1 MGISKPDDAISLEM
15 IRNYNI
21 KNYKMSS
28 FYDIKWAWWHLSAN
42 TPVLKDRSNVNSAT
56 KKCLRFIICNQQ
68 NFTAISC
75 Q

>member
-28 FYDIKWAWWHLSAN
+28 FYDIKNNASVKVSMM
-42 TPVLKDRSNVNSAT
+42 TS
-56 KKCLRFIICNQQ
+56 F
-68 NFTAISC
+68 C
-75 Q
+75 QYTSTQGSL